1 MKKTVLGFIFCCFH
15 LLIFSQENVFKI
27 DSLKRLYKESD
38 IPKIKAEALNQLVD
52 QYFDSDKD
60 STETYIVK
68 TLKYTE
74 NNKELDKIY
83 IHCLLKYAQFYIVK
97 GDYETSSSYYKKS
110 WEKLKSKYN
119 YFLYNKYYG
128 DFGVLNFYKGDF
140 KEALNNF
147 DKALQLAKK
156 ENNESDQLRFLN
168 NKALAMSYL
177 GEAESS
183 LDVHEE
189 AIKLAENLNDSTAL
203 GKSFNNIGLIYEDMK
218 EYEKALEFY
227 LKSLKIKENSTSK
240 IDIANSLYN
249 VAGMYKEIGEKNND
263 TLFYAKAEKQYKL
276 ALEKAKEA
284 DYGKVV
290 LFSKT
295 GMAQLATVRGN
306 PQKAIEIY
314 KSVVSEALKVND
326 IQTLRVTYLNLGVNY
341 LKIKKLNDAENYLL
355 KALPLIIEAENPAD
369 IASIYKNLAV
379 LYNDKKDY
387 AEAYNYLNKQYEIE
401 QELSKNSLKDKIS
414 EFEIKYKT
422 QKKEKEILSQR
433 ADLAEK
439 ELNIT
444 RKNTQLIGLG
454 VLAIV
459 ISILGYLL
467 FNQQKLKNQQLKK
480 ESELKEALVKIETQ
494 NRLQEQRLRISRDLH
509 DNIGAQL
516 TFIISSIENLQFGFK
531 IENKKLTNKLS
542 GISAFTKETIYEL
555 RDTIWA
561 MNKNAISLED
571 LQARISNFIDK
582 AQVSSKGMVFN
593 FSIDENIDKALE
605 FKSVKGM
612 NIYRIIQ
619 EAVNNAIKYSEA
631 SKVDVKITKADGNL
645 SFEIKDD
652 GKGFNTE
659 DDVFGNGLNNMKK
672 RAEDIQ
678 ANIGIFSEVN
688 KGTSI
693 ILKV

>member
-1 MKKTVLGFIFCCFH
+1 MKKRLLVFIFCCFH
-15 LLIFSQENVFKI
+15 LLIFSQENLLKI
-27 DSLKRLYKESD
+27 DSLKTLYEESL
-38 IPKIKAEALNQLVD
+38 IPKVKAEALNQLVD
-52 QYFDSDKD
+52 RYFDLDKD
-60 STETYIVK
+60 STETYILK
-68 TLKYTE
+68 TLKFTE
-74 NNKELDKIY
+74 NKKELDEIY

-97 GDYETSSSYYKKS
+97 GDYDTSSSYYSKS
-110 WEKLKSKYN
+110 WEKLKAEYN

-147 DKALQLAKK
+147 EKALQLAKK
-156 ENNESDQLRFLN
+156 ENNKMDQLRYLN

-189 AIKLAENLNDSTAL
+189 AIKLAEKLNDSTAL

-218 EYEKALEFY
+218 AYEKALEFY
-227 LKSLKIKENSTSK
+227 LKALKIKENGTSE

-249 VAGMYKEIGEKNND
+249 VAGMYKEIGEKNHD
-263 TLFYAKAEKQYKL
+263 TLFYVKAEKQYKL
-276 ALEKAKEA
+276 ALEKAKGA

-314 KSVVSEALKVND
+314 ESVVNEALKVKD
-326 IQTLRVTYLNLGVNY
+326 IHTLRVTYLNLGVNY
-341 LKIKKLNDAENYLL
+341 LKIKKLYDAENYFL
-355 KALPLIIEAENPAD
+355 KALPLIVEAENPAD
-369 IASIYKNLAV
+369 IASIYKNLAM
-379 LYNDKKDY
+379 LYNEKKDY
-387 AEAYNYLNKQYEIE
+387 SKAYNYLTKQYEVE

-414 EFEIKYKT
+414 EFEIKYET
-422 QKKEKEILSQR
+422 EKKEKEILSQR

-480 ESELKEALVKIETQ
+480 EGELKEALVKIETQ

-516 TFIISSIENLQFGFK
+516 TFIISSIDNLQFGFK
-531 IENKKLTNKLS
+531 IENEKLTDKLS
-542 GISAFTKETIYEL
+542 RISAFTKETIYEL

-619 EAVNNAIKYSEA
+619 EAVNNAIKYAEA
-631 SKVDVKITKADGNL
+631 SKVDIQIVKVNDNL

-659 DDVFGNGLNNMKK
+659 DNVSGNGLNNMKK
-672 RAEDIQ
+672 RAQDIQ
-678 ANIGIFSEVN
+678 AKIDVLSKVN
-688 KGTSI
+688 KGTSV